1 MQRRSFLLSG
11 MLLGVAALGTA
22 AAQERAAGF
31 DVDGHI
37 ALRAYQG
44 LVEEHLVGVLRTL
57 KALAATSDAQTMSW
71 QLIKP
76 ALLRLSQDLTT
87 DATVWYALPD
97 GRYHSTDGDT
107 STKTLA
113 DRDYFPKL
121 LARSDVIG
129 SLVISKSTGH
139 RSIIVATPVFKEGH
153 VVGALGVSLQSRL
166 ISQLVTERTA
176 LPDNLT
182 FYALDTRGQAA
193 IHKDPNK
200 MFQFP
205 SDLGEPSLKSAVTA
219 MLSQTSG
226 VVQYRFEG
234 KDRSAVFNKS
244 DVTGWRFVL
253 VQISS

>member
-11 MLLGVAALGTA
+11 MLLGVTALAAPEA
-22 AAQERAAGF
+22 RAQPAGF
-31 DVDGHI
+31 HVDGHI

-44 LVEEHLVGVLRTL
+44 LVEEHLAGVLRTL
-57 KALAATSDAQTMSW
+57 RALAATSDAQAMSW
-71 QLIKP
+71 QSIKS
-76 ALLRLSQDLTT
+76 ALSSLSQDLTT

-97 GRYHSTDGDT
+97 GRYSSTEGDT
-107 STKTLA
+107 STKTLS

-121 LARSDVIG
+121 MARLDVVG

-139 RSIIVATPVFKEGH
+139 RSIIVATPVSKEGR
-153 VVGALGVSLQSRL
+153 VVGAIGVSLQARL
-166 ISQLVTERTA
+166 ISQLVTERTG

-182 FYALDTRGQAA
+182 FYALDSAGQAA

-205 SDLGEPSLKSAVTA
+205 SDLGEPSLKSAVTTI
-219 MLSQTSG
+219 LSQANG

-234 KDRSAVFNKS
+234 NERSAIFNKS
-244 DVTGWRFVL
+244 DVTGWHFVL
-253 VQISS
+253 VQIAS